1 MKLTLN
7 YEIVLNTFVVV
18 ILTQDRIRSFKD
30 FCGVS
35 WAASLIVILTPYY
48 YCTSFDSYRVA
59 FMFMFIFICPF
70 LKEHEEWACP
80 RAWGKGC
87 VYSFLQLKF

>member
-48 YCTSFDSYRVA
+48 RIVPVSIRIAWRFVYVYIY
-59 FMFMFIFICPF
+59 MPF
-70 LKEHEEWACP
+70 FEGA
-80 RAWGKGC
+80 
-87 VYSFLQLKF
+87 